1 MPANV
6 LVFLTLTFAF
16 SWGVEIGLRPL
27 GVPFAARAILGMFGP
42 AIAAYLVRGPL
53 LREGFAD
60 AGLGFQFRSGA
71 GRWYVIGFL
80 AVPACLATGALI
92 ALVLGIQ
99 HVDPLGNMTAI
110 AARLGASPGKAD
122 LARAI
127 SPSVLGPGIIA
138 ACTIAPFINAIF
150 AFGEEFGW
158 RGYLLPR
165 LASRYGTV
173 RAVAIVGVIWGFW
186 HAPLIVLDGLNFPS
200 HRWPGVLLMVVFCC
214 VMSVP
219 FAALR
224 LRSESVW
231 PSTLARTARSTP
243 KHRSSRSCFRRWRAS
258 PPRRSASPGSC
269 RSSLP
274 ASVCSRGSAAAQSN
288 PAWGWMANHGTL
300 LRVPRLV
307 RAIGVLLRRRRL
319 CSRCS

>member
-6 LVFLTLTFAF
+6 LVFLGLTFAL

-42 AIAAYLVRGPL
+42 ALAAYLVRGPL

-60 AGLGFQFRSGA
+60 AGLGFRFRSGA
-71 GRWYVIGFL
+71 GRWYVVAFL
-80 AVPACLATGALI
+80 AVPACLAIGASI

-99 HVDPLGNMTAI
+99 HVDPLGNMTAV
-110 AARLGASPGKAD
+110 AARMGASPDRAD
-122 LARAI
+122 LAKAI
-127 SPSVLGPGIIA
+127 SPMVLGPGIIA

-165 LASRYGTV
+165 LVSRYGTV
-173 RAVAIVGVIWGFW
+173 KAVAIVGVIWGLW
-186 HAPLIVLDGLNFPS
+186 HAPLIVLDGLNFPT
-200 HRWPGVLLMVVFCC
+200 HRWSGVFLMVVFCC

-224 LRSESVW
+224 LRSGSVW
-231 PSTLARTARSTP
+231 PSTLAHGALNAEASIVAILLSPMEGIATAP
-243 KHRSSRSCFRRWRAS
+243 LGIAGLVPFFVAGVLMFVWK
-258 PPRRSASPGSC
+258 PRR
-269 RSSLP
+269 
-274 ASVCSRGSAAAQSN
+274 
-288 PAWGWMANHGTL
+288 
-300 LRVPRLV
+300 
-307 RAIGVLLRRRRL
+307 AI
-319 CSRCS
+319 